1 MSYEYELRLRK
12 LRKAAGLTQ
21 GELARRVGVT
31 DRILGSWEREESA
44 LSLRDA
50 YACALALGCTVDDLC
65 GWEGGRPPGEAARA
79 SPPPDPAREALRE
92 AWDAAGER
100 GRAALSAVAGLAAL
114 APGR

>member
-1 MSYEYELRLRK
+1 MHEYRLCLK
-12 LRKAAGLTQ
+12 ELRKAAGLTQ
-21 GELARRVGVT
+21 QELAQRAGVK
-31 DRILGSWEREESA
+31 LGTLRTWEQGVSTP
-44 LSLRDA
+44 SLRDA

-79 SPPPDPAREALRE
+79 SPPADPAREALRE

-114 APGR
+114 APGS